1 MAFALGPKA
10 LGAGY
15 RLSAHE
21 TIGSTSTEAMTLAA
35 SGDPG
40 KLWIVAKAQT
50 AGHGRRGRN
59 WQTPPGNLAASLLLT
74 RLGQGPASATLGF
87 AAGLAL
93 EAAIRAIAPSVAI
106 RVGLDAASSGSD
118 RLALKWPNDVLL
130 NGAKIAGI
138 LLEAVTRPG
147 AATSVVIGIGVNV
160 LHKPDGVPY
169 PVTSLAENK
178 ADVDAETLFTA
189 LADAWVDQESLWND
203 GRGFAAVRDLWL
215 ERAAGLGAPIAV
227 KIGSDV
233 FRGTF
238 ETIDDEGRLIVRAG
252 DGSSRAIS
260 AGEVHFGAAAT
271 AAI

>member
-10 LGAGY
+10 LAAGY
-15 RLSAHE
+15 RLSAYE
-21 TIGSTSTEAMTLAA
+21 SIGSTSTEAMAWATL
-35 SGDPG
+35 GDPG
-40 KLWIVAKAQT
+40 KLWVVANEQT
-50 AGHGRRGRN
+50 AGHGRRGRG
-59 WQTPPGNLAASLLLT
+59 WQTPAGNLAASLLLAQP
-74 RLGQGPASATLGF
+74 GHGAASATLGF

-93 EAAIRAIAPSVAI
+93 ESAIRAAAPSVAVS
-106 RVGLDAASSGSD
+106 VGLDEASAGGD

-147 AATSVVIGIGVNV
+147 AESVVVIGIGVNV
-160 LHKPDGVPY
+160 LHCPKEVPY
-169 PVTSLAENK
+169 PVTSLVESG
-178 ADVDAETLFTA
+178 ADLSAETLFTA
-189 LADAWVDQESLWND
+189 LAEAWIDQESLWNQ
-203 GRGFAAVRDLWL
+203 GRGFAAIRDRWL

-227 KIGSDV
+227 KIGADV

-271 AAI
+271 AAL